1 MTRHPDRQSIRSTPI
16 FPGSG
21 IQGPGRSG
29 RRGLVG
35 LVLGAMAAA
44 ALFGALPGGSAWAQQ
59 AAAPEPHTVT
69 GFRSARFGDKEPA
82 VRAAIAKDFD
92 KSGDAVEVVENPI
105 ESTKALKVEVEDLLP
120 GSGTAAVTYIL
131 GFRSQALVQVN
142 VVWGPPVDPEADP
155 GTVVNTANQLRGYFL
170 GLGFN
175 PEQVLTNQQL
185 PTGSVLV
192 FRGTD
197 PEGRLVALQLNPL
210 RGPTPDGAEPASP
223 RMSLVLSYVADPANP
238 DVFKIEKGAF

>member
-1 MTRHPDRQSIRSTPI
+1 MTRHPDRQPARRKPGGLRRS
-16 FPGSG
+16 
-21 IQGPGRSG
+21 RSS
-29 RRGLVG
+29 RRRLVG
-35 LVLGAMAAA
+35 LALGMLTTAVLV
-44 ALFGALPGGSAWAQQ
+44 GALSIGPASAQQGTDGQ
-59 AAAPEPHTVT
+59 AAATEPHMVT

-92 KSGDAVEVVENPI
+92 RSGDAIDVVENPI

-175 PEQVLTNQQL
+175 PEMVLTNQQL